1 MRRLAF
7 VIGVACAVIFV
18 ADCQTVK
25 KGEKALRFIFITPCV
40 GEDFFRPVKKG
51 MLDASRMLG
60 VESTFTG
67 TEDVDVEAQVEMV
80 RKAMADGY
88 DGIAISL
95 IDPVAFD
102 GVVQEAMDKGIPVVA
117 FNVDDNNTPNPRL
130 GAVCQN
136 LYEAGRSLGKAAAE
150 FIPARGKVLMTLH
163 SEGISALDDRLKGAQ
178 DVLKE
183 KGITWE
189 VVVTGIVPEKA
200 VRLIAKALQANPEIK
215 AVLCTG
221 QVDTEAAGLAIERE
235 FKGKG
240 YAAAGFDLSPDILR
254 LIQAGVVKL
263 TIDQQPYI
271 QGFYPVVQL
280 TLYCRY
286 GIRPSSM
293 DAGAGMITRENVA
306 SVVELS
312 KKSYR

>member
-1 MRRLAF
+1 
-7 VIGVACAVIFV
+7 
-18 ADCQTVK
+18 
-25 KGEKALRFIFITPCV
+25 
-40 GEDFFRPVKKG
+40 
-51 MLDASRMLG
+51 
-60 VESTFTG
+60 
-67 TEDVDVEAQVEMV
+67 
-80 RKAMADGY
+80 
-88 DGIAISL
+88 
-95 IDPVAFD
+95 
-102 GVVQEAMDKGIPVVA
+102 
-117 FNVDDNNTPNPRL
+117 
-130 GAVCQN
+130 
-136 LYEAGRSLGKAAAE
+136 
-150 FIPARGKVLMTLH
+150 
-163 SEGISALDDRLKGAQ
+163 LDDRLKGAQ

-235 FKGKG
+235 FKGRG
-240 YAAAGFDLSPDILR
+240 YVAAGFDLSPDILR
-254 LIQAGVVKL
+254 LIQAGVIKF